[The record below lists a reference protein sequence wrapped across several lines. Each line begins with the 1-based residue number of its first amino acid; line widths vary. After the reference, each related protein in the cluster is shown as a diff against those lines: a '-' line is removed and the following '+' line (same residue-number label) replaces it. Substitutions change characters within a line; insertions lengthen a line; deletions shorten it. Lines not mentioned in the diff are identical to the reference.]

1 MSYYFVYSALF
12 LKLILIFIY
21 YSSSGIEN
29 CATVGYE
36 AIDYFSS
43 GFGNYGNNKSQLDK
57 NLTSSK
63 RQGNNV
69 QNRNGGQ
76 KSNIGGGNF
85 SIFESGN
92 LVGEGM
98 MDLGHVVV
106 ERPPPKR

>member
-1 MSYYFVYSALF
+1 M
-12 LKLILIFIY
+12 KLILFSF
-21 YSSSGIEN
+21 SSSGIEN

-43 GFGNYGNNKSQLDK
+43 GFGNFGNKSQLDK
-57 NLTSSK
+57 TSSK

-76 KSNIGGGNF
+76 KSNIIGGGNF
-85 SIFESGN
+85 NNFFESGN

-98 MDLGHVVV
+98 MDLGQVV